1 MTVRIQF
8 QSLDHVSSTLD
19 SRRADIPVGSGGKTN
34 TSGSDRDGEDF
45 TDNNPSSW
53 SPSGSEEEDVD
64 TDQRNLTLNSGGV
77 FTVGDTNDSADELAD
92 EHTN

>member
-1 MTVRIQF
+1 MTYGLIGTDEVRGDDGKDTIPE
-8 QSLDHVSSTLD
+8 
-19 SRRADIPVGSGGKTN
+19 PVGSGGKTN
-34 TSGSDRDGEDF
+34 TSGSDRDGENF

-77 FTVGDTNDSADELAD
+77 FTVGNTNDSANELAN